1 MITINMAF
9 AQTKMTAVDRDSS
22 AYIETQDGV
31 KLFAK
36 SAGNGPVCIFV
47 HGGPGAWSKSF
58 EEMGGRGLEKRLRMV
73 YLDQR
78 GCGRSEVSTSGNY
91 SLDRMVED
99 IEAIRHALGV
109 ERIYLLAHSFG
120 GVIAVN
126 YAKKYPDH
134 LFGLILANSTLD
146 LNSSLEDQI
155 EYVNQL
161 IHSNFKVTAR
171 DSILTTFSLARRALS
186 AKDLSYKMLSD
197 DKKTVDKLDHID
209 ESPDRTYDFG
219 KHVWDYKIYCEDF
232 RPETKEI
239 KVPVLVIAGKKD
251 YAIGVNHYRTFQFPH
266 QRTVLIEGGHVLYYE
281 QNKAFVDAI
290 FSFIK

>member
-1 MITINMAF
+1 MAF
-9 AQTKMTAVDRDSS
+9 AQTKTTAVDRDSS

-58 EEMGGRGLEKRLRMV
+58 EEMGGRGFEKRLKMV

-155 EYVNQL
+155 ERVNQL
-161 IHSNFKVTAR
+161 IHSNFKLTAR

-186 AKDLSYKMLSD
+186 AKILGQKQKRLKCQFWSLQVKRIML
-197 DKKTVDKLDHID
+197 L
-209 ESPDRTYDFG
+209 G
-219 KHVWDYKIYCEDF
+219 
-232 RPETKEI
+232 
-239 KVPVLVIAGKKD
+239 
-251 YAIGVNHYRTFQFPH
+251 
-266 QRTVLIEGGHVLYYE
+266 
-281 QNKAFVDAI
+281 
-290 FSFIK
+290 